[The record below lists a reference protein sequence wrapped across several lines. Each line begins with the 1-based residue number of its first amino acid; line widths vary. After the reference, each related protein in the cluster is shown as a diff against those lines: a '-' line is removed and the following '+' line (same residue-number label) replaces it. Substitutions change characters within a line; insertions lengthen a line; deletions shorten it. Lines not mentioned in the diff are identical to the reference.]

1 MKKNYIPLEDRVVV
15 TIPKRE
21 EKTESGIYI
30 PEDVKTTPLKEVEV
44 LAVGDGT
51 KGNGHNITMFVKPGQ
66 KVVIGQHTGAN
77 TEYKEGETTFRI
89 VKQEDILFIV
99 DDSK

>member
-1 MKKNYIPLEDRVVV
+1 
-15 TIPKRE
+15 
-21 EKTESGIYI
+21 
-30 PEDVKTTPLKEVEV
+30 
-44 LAVGDGT
+44 
-51 KGNGHNITMFVKPGQ
+51 MFVKPGQ